1 MFLEPCPPSTVVG
14 DLDFLA
20 VNPVESQ
27 PGPNALLPAYQ
38 RLPILA
44 PAVQQV
50 AKSTPGAAYT
60 NIERPE
66 LSINGADLIKTHF
79 INQLLEDQRLIGK

>member
-44 PAVQQV
+44 LCRSASCQV
-50 AKSTPGAAYT
+50 DSRGSVHQHRTSRTEHK
-60 NIERPE
+60 R
-66 LSINGADLIKTHF
+66 
-79 INQLLEDQRLIGK
+79 R